1 MTTAYRISRWV
12 ELPSSFKGVR
22 FRKVLTAMSVGAV
35 DARWMSTHAHLAPQE
50 QSALLE
56 QLRHEGVLTEVAQ
69 PMSGVGIEPFFVQ
82 QRPRPRPRRGLL
94 AHVEAWLLPGEPSAR
109 SRRPS

>member
-69 PMSGVGIEPFFVQ
+69 PMCGVGVEPFFVQ
-82 QRPRPRPRRGLL
+82 QRLRPRRGLL

-109 SRRPS
+109 PRRPS